1 MRWSDAVRLGS
12 VLIVYLTLGTLYALY
27 TPAWQSPDEPAH
39 YNYVLHIVETGQLPV
54 LHPGDYP
61 HAYLEEIKAARFPP
75 TLSIAPL
82 RYESWQPP
90 LYYLLAAPVY
100 RATDGSL
107 LALRLFSLLPG
118 AGVIGLA
125 YAVAS
130 AVQPRQPAVATAAAG
145 FIAFLPMHL
154 AVSASVNNDILA
166 ELLIALI
173 AWLVLRQV
181 TAEIR
186 GPRTL
191 IPIGVLLGL
200 GLVTKLTVY
209 YTALPLAL
217 LGLWW
222 QSRWSR
228 HLIRPAAAVLLPALL
243 IVCPWLARN
252 VALYGWPDLLGTVN
266 HAAVVVGQLRTADYI
281 AQVGWLA
288 YLARFATTTFHSF
301 WGQFGWMA
309 VPMEGRIYL
318 CLAIL
323 SALAVAGLVARWRFS
338 RRPPV
343 TTPSQHLTPRPPL
356 HIRGEGE
363 QVRLLLALWLG
374 LAVAGYLYYNVSF
387 VQFQGRYLFPGLIP
401 IALLAV
407 TGWREVLA
415 RQHWRLA
422 VGVVAGM
429 TALALVGGAPGRW
442 ALAIGGA
449 MIAALVVR
457 RGLPAAWDAW
467 LWVLPLSGLAGL
479 AGYTLFATVMPHL

>member
-1 MRWSDAVRLGS
+1 MRWSDAVRVGS
-12 VLIVYLTLGTLYALY
+12 VLIAYLTLGTLYALY

-39 YNYVLHIVETGQLPV
+39 YNVVRHIVETGQLPV
-54 LHPGDYP
+54 LGRGDYP

-107 LALRLFSLLPG
+107 LALRLFSLLLG
-118 AGVIGLA
+118 AGVVSLA

-130 AVQPRQPAVATAAAG
+130 AVQPQQPRLATAVAA
-145 FIAFLPMHL
+145 FVAFLPMHL
-154 AVSASVNNDILA
+154 AVSASVNNDVPA
-166 ELLIALI
+166 ELLIALV
-173 AWLVLRQV
+173 AWRVLRQIGAA
-181 TAEIR
+181 TTGR
-186 GPRTL
+186 RPL
-191 IPIGVLLGL
+191 ILTGLLLGL

-222 QSRWSR
+222 QSRQSR
-228 HLIRPAAAVLLPALL
+228 DLIRPAAALLLPALL
-243 IVCPWLARN
+243 IVLPWLARN
-252 VALYGWPDLLGTVN
+252 VTLYGWPDLLGTIN

-281 AQVGWLA
+281 AQAGWPA
-288 YLARFATTTFHSF
+288 YLAQFATTTFHSF

-309 VPMEGRIYL
+309 VPLDGRTYL
-318 CLAIL
+318 GLLML
-323 SALAVAGLVARWRFS
+323 SALAVAGLIVRWRS
-338 RRPPV
+338 SPRPPV
-343 TTPSQHLTPRPPL
+343 TTPPQHLTPPPPL
-356 HIRGEGE
+356 HVRGEGG
-363 QVRLLLALWLG
+363 QARLLLALWLG
-374 LAVAGYLYYNVSF
+374 LAVAGYLIYNVSF

-407 TGWREVLA
+407 NGWREALA
-415 RQHWRLA
+415 RPRWWLA
-422 VGVVAGM
+422 AGVVAAM

-442 ALAIGGA
+442 TLAIGGA
-449 MIAALVVR
+449 MIAALVLR

-467 LWVLPLSGLAGL
+467 LWVLPLIGLAAL
-479 AGYTLFATVMPHL
+479 SGYTLFATVVPNL